1 MRHVV
6 SGFSRTI
13 SRTIVVAG
21 ALFLA
26 VITLTAGSPLDSF
39 QATPA
44 TQGTKPLTAPTT
56 PVAAPESFKATVD
69 KYCVGC
75 HNTRNPLPAGFPLAL
90 DKVNYADPA
99 ADAVTWER
107 VVKKLGV
114 GAMPP
119 QGSPTPGHAELNRF
133 RASLVASLDAA
144 AAKKATP
151 GRFVLHRLN
160 RFEYANA
167 VRDLLGVTVD
177 VSELLPSDGGDFGF
191 DNIATALTT
200 SPLLLE
206 RYLTAALR
214 IADYAAGDA
223 AAEPGAATF
232 TIPTTTSQYVHV
244 EGLPLGTRGGMV
256 VPYHFPA
263 DGEYVFS
270 GRLLKTVAEGLV
282 GVEGHETPH
291 MFIVTVDG
299 KQVFSAPVGG
309 KEDHDAAKGNTP
321 VARDIFDKRMTS
333 PRVKVTAGLHDVGF
347 TFIERPHEEQ
357 NVWQPLLRASQE
369 AHNPSGLPRLRNGM
383 IEGPFNVTG
392 LSEMPSRQK
401 LFVCRPTAAPKAS
414 PAPARTSARGLRRAI
429 SEDEC
434 ATEILSTV
442 AKRAFR
448 RPVVKA
454 DIDPLL
460 RMYRRER
467 DAGGD
472 FDAGIRVGL
481 ARVLSSPSFLF
492 RSEQSP
498 ESLPVGAAHR
508 ISELELASRLSFFLW
523 SSIPD
528 DELLNLAIAGK
539 LRAPGVLDAQVKR
552 MIADPRADAMM
563 NAFTGQWLQ
572 LRNLDKV
579 IPDILIYID
588 FDDNVKQA
596 MRRETEL
603 FFASIVRQNRPALE
617 LLTADYTFVNER
629 LARHYGIPNV
639 YGSRFRRVQ
648 VTDPNRRGLL
658 GQASLLTLTS
668 VATRT
673 SPVLR
678 GKYIISNLL
687 NTPPLAP
694 PAVVPDLAESAHK
707 DKPSTVREQVERHRA
722 NPTCAACHRNID
734 PVGFALENFD
744 AVGQWQSKTREG
756 LPIDSAGVL
765 ADGTKVDGPAAL
777 RNAILSRPDVF
788 VGTVAEK
795 MLIYALGR
803 GLEPVDMP
811 VVRGIV
817 RGAAA
822 QNYAMQSIVLGI
834 VRSNAF
840 QMRTKLGDTGVVTP
854 TGLKA
859 E

>member
-1 MRHVV
+1 MKKVLLA
-6 SGFSRTI
+6 
-13 SRTIVVAG
+13 AG
-21 ALFLA
+21 ALTVAAMVSAIAAPLA
-26 VITLTAGSPLDSF
+26 PRAPL
-39 QATPA
+39 A
-44 TQGTKPLTAPTT
+44 PLAPFAPLA
-56 PVAAPESFKATVD
+56 PVAAQSATPTAKTTAPAVAPADFKATVD

-75 HNTRNPLPAGFPLAL
+75 HNTRNPMPAGAPLAL

-99 ADAVTWER
+99 ADAATWER
-107 VVKKLGV
+107 VIRKLGV

-119 QGSPTPGHAELNRF
+119 QGSPTPGHAELGKF
-133 RASLVASLDAA
+133 RTALMASLDAA

-177 VSELLPSDGGDFGF
+177 VSELLPSDGGNYGF

-200 SPLLLE
+200 SPMLLE
-206 RYLTAALR
+206 GYLTAALR
-214 IADYAAGDA
+214 ISELAVGDA
-223 AAEPGAATF
+223 QAEPGAVTF
-232 TIPTTTSQYVHV
+232 TIPTTTSQYTHV
-244 EGLPLGTRGGMV
+244 EGLPLGTRGGLV
-256 VPYHFPA
+256 VPHHFPA

-291 MFIVTVDG
+291 NFIVTIDG

-309 KEDHDAAKGNTP
+309 KEDHEAAKGNTP
-321 VARDIFDKRMTS
+321 VAREVFDKRMTS

-347 TFIERPHEEQ
+347 TFVERPAEEQ

-392 LSEMPSRQK
+392 LSEMPSRQR
-401 LFVCRPTAAPKAS
+401 LFVCKPTASAKAS
-414 PAPARTSARGLRRAI
+414 AGQATTSEA
-429 SEDEC
+429 DC
-434 ATEILSTV
+434 ASKILSTV
-442 AKRAFR
+442 ARRAFR
-448 RPVVKA
+448 RPVTKA
-454 DIDPLL
+454 DMELPLQQ
-460 RMYRRER
+460 YSKER
-467 DAGGD
+467 SSGGD

-481 ARVLSSPSFLF
+481 ARILTSPLFLF

-498 ESLPVGAAHR
+498 ATLPAGAGHQ

-528 DELLNLAIAGK
+528 DELLNLAVARK
-539 LRAPGVLDAQVKR
+539 LRAPGVLDAQVRR

-579 IPDILIYID
+579 IPDILLFTD

-603 FFASIVRQNRPALE
+603 FFGSVVRENRSALD
-617 LLTADYTFVNER
+617 LLNADYTYVNER
-629 LARHYGIPNV
+629 LARHYGIPGV
-639 YGSRFRRVQ
+639 YGTRFRRVQ
-648 VTDPNRRGLL
+648 MKDPNRRGLL
-658 GQASLLTLTS
+658 GHASLLTMTS

-687 NTPPLAP
+687 NVPPLPP

-707 DKPSTVREQVERHRA
+707 DKPSTVREQLERHRA
-722 NPTCAACHRNID
+722 NPTCASCHRNID

-744 AVGQWQSKTREG
+744 AVGQWKAKTREG

-765 ADGTKVDGPAAL
+765 ADGTKVDGPTAL
-777 RNAILSRPDVF
+777 RNALLSRPDVF
-788 VGTVAEK
+788 VGTITEK

-811 VVRGIV
+811 VVRKVV
-817 RGAAA
+817 RDAAA
-822 QNYAMQSIVLGI
+822 RNYAMQSIVLGI
-834 VRSNAF
+834 VRSSPF
-840 QMRTKLGDTGVVTP
+840 QMRTKLGDTVPV
-854 TGLKA
+854 GLKA

>member
-1 MRHVV
+1 M
-6 SGFSRTI
+6 
-13 SRTIVVAG
+13 
-21 ALFLA
+21 
-26 VITLTAGSPLDSF
+26 
-39 QATPA
+39 
-44 TQGTKPLTAPTT
+44 
-56 PVAAPESFKATVD
+56 VD
-69 KYCVGC
+69 RYCVGC
-75 HNTRNPLPAGFPLAL
+75 HNTRNPLPAGAPLAL
-90 DKVNYADPA
+90 DKVNYADPS
-99 ADAVTWER
+99 ADVVTWER
-107 VVKKLGV
+107 VIKKLGV

-133 RASLVASLDAA
+133 RASLIASLDAA
-144 AAKKATP
+144 AAKKVTP

-160 RFEYANA
+160 RLEYQNA

-177 VSELLPSDGGDFGF
+177 VSELLPSDGGDHGF
-191 DNIATALTT
+191 DNIAAALPT
-200 SPLLLE
+200 SALLLE

-214 IADYAAGDA
+214 IADLAVGDA
-223 AAEPGAATF
+223 SAEPGAVTF
-232 TIPTTTSQYVHV
+232 TIPTTTSQYTHV
-244 EGLPLGTRGGMV
+244 EGLPLGTRGGIV
-256 VPYHFPA
+256 VPHHFPA

-291 MFIVTVDG
+291 DFIVTIDG
-299 KQVFSAPVGG
+299 RKVFSAPIGG

-321 VARDIFDKRMTS
+321 VAREVFDKRMTS
-333 PRVKVTAGLHDVGF
+333 PRIRVTAGLHDVGF
-347 TFIERPHEEQ
+347 TFVDRPHEEQ

-401 LFVCRPTAAPKAS
+401 LFVCQPLAPSSGRSSQEISAS
-414 PAPARTSARGLRRAI
+414 EGRCAI
-429 SEDEC
+429 Q
-434 ATEILSTV
+434 ILSTV

-448 RPVVKA
+448 RPVTQA
-454 DIDPLL
+454 DIAEPLEQ
-460 RMYRRER
+460 YGKER
-467 DAGGD
+467 KAGGA
-472 FDAGIRVGL
+472 FDDGIRVGL
-481 ARVLSSPSFLF
+481 ARILTSPSFLF

-498 ESLPVGAAHR
+498 ASLPVGAAHR
-508 ISELELASRLSFFLW
+508 ISDLELASRLSFFLW

-528 DELLNLAIAGK
+528 DELLNLAIANK
-539 LRAPGVLDAQVKR
+539 LRSPGVLDTQVRR
-552 MIADPRADAMM
+552 MLADPRADAMM
-563 NAFTGQWLQ
+563 EAFTGQWLQ

-579 IPDILIYID
+579 VPDILIYVD

-603 FFASIVRQNRPALE
+603 FFASVVRENRSALD
-617 LLTADYTFVNER
+617 LLSADYTFVNER
-629 LARHYGIPNV
+629 LARHYGITGV
-639 YGSRFRRVQ
+639 YGTRFRRVP

-678 GKYIISNLL
+678 GKYIISNLM

-744 AVGQWQSKTREG
+744 AVGQWQTRTRDG

-765 ADGTKVDGPAAL
+765 ADGSKVDGPTAL
-777 RNAILSRPDVF
+777 RNALLSRPDVF

-803 GLEPVDMP
+803 GLEPIDMP

-817 RGAAA
+817 RDAAA
-822 QNYAMQSIVLGI
+822 RNYAMQSIVLGI
-834 VRSNAF
+834 VRSNPF
-840 QMRTKLGDTGVVTP
+840 QMRTKLGDTGP
-854 TGLKA
+854 ASQGLKA